1 MTDAKPKSKA
11 VAIRAARIARYRA
24 QRHTAPKGLLSQLGP
39 GLITGASD
47 DDPSGIATYSQA
59 GAQFGY
65 AMCWVML
72 FCFPLMAAIQEISA
86 RIGRVTGQGIAGNIR
101 AHYSPWLL
109 RAIIGLLLGANIINL
124 GADLGAM
131 AAALQLLVGGPI
143 GLYVVGF
150 AVGSALLEVFVSYER

>member
-1 MTDAKPKSKA
+1 ML
-11 VAIRAARIARYRA
+11 RI
-24 QRHTAPKGLLSQLGP
+24 LGP
-39 GLITGASD
+39 GLITGAAD
-47 DDPSGIATYSQA
+47 DDPSGIATYSQT

-109 RAIIGLLLGANIINL
+109 RAIVALLLGANIINL
-124 GADLGAM
+124 A
-131 AAALQLLVGGPI
+131 QW
-143 GLYVVGF
+143 
-150 AVGSALLEVFVSYER
+150 RRR

>member
-1 MTDAKPKSKA
+1 MTDANTSA
-11 VAIRAARIARYRA
+11 DAIPVLAARIARRRA
-24 QRHTAPKGLLSQLGP
+24 ARGGADKGLLARLGP

-86 RIGRVTGQGIAGNIR
+86 RIGG
-101 AHYSPWLL
+101 
-109 RAIIGLLLGANIINL
+109 
-124 GADLGAM
+124 
-131 AAALQLLVGGPI
+131 
-143 GLYVVGF
+143 
-150 AVGSALLEVFVSYER
+150 